1 MIRER
6 IIEKINNNKLPY
18 EGEIMVVHSI
28 FLHQK
33 VKVNSNLHAKSQLFP
48 KKQPRKIK
56 NVIE

>member
-1 MIRER
+1 MKELLK
-6 IIEKINNNKLPY
+6 KINNHKLPY